1 MHTSDG
7 GHAVAWPDWWLTPP
21 ILQEEAEESFSIGTA
36 AMTVLAKLQVSKILL
51 EREDLPPTNEQAK
64 IIGCHHA
71 YVETTNNPT
80 LIMRDRLIPANLKQP
95 CNQRMVYTL

>member
-21 ILQEEAEESFSIGTA
+21 ILQEEAEESFQRWDSGYDGTGKTPGVKDSA
-36 AMTVLAKLQVSKILL
+36 RKRGFT
-51 EREDLPPTNEQAK
+51 TNEQAK

-71 YVETTNNPT
+71 YLETTNNPT
-80 LIMRDRLIPANLKQP
+80 LIMRDLLIPANLKQP
-95 CNQRMVYTL
+95 CNQIMVYTL